1 MSQGGDYPL
10 QHIPHGNAQGGG
22 VLAGMQPQIGL
33 AQKGTV
39 QNQLHGAARVLEQAQ
54 KAGGAGLNSQKPGQI
69 LFPGKAQ
76 AAAAQLSGKMLG
88 FEYLVPF
95 QQQKIELGFLPVAQE
110 EVFGNGGLQNRLHLV
125 AGLNVKGRAVVHPA
139 IGDAQAVQKVIA
151 SHFRRAPPLTV
162 PGAAGVA
169 GLIQFPI
176 HGKPPQ
182 YTMFKSLALISRV

>member
-1 MSQGGDYPL
+1 
-10 QHIPHGNAQGGG
+10 
-22 VLAGMQPQIGL
+22 
-33 AQKGTV
+33 
-39 QNQLHGAARVLEQAQ
+39 
-54 KAGGAGLNSQKPGQI
+54 
-69 LFPGKAQ
+69 
-76 AAAAQLSGKMLG
+76 MLG

-95 QQQKIELGFLPVAQE
+95 QQQKIELGFLPVTQE

-169 GLIQFPI
+169 GSHPVSNPWKASSVHNVQVVGVDLPGVGLQDWLMTSATPA
-176 HGKPPQ
+176 G
-182 YTMFKSLALISRV
+182 SRM